1 MDKVGGETGTQLSA
15 KHARYRR
22 KWLALAWTGLCIG
35 LATPASAQPATHDRS
50 HPESSAIVV
59 KAPSEKKAEQKVET
73 KTDWKRADTDHVT
86 VFSTGGEDELRRVA
100 GDLEQLHRLM
110 ARLYLQGAAEGKA
123 LKMQVILV
131 DSRDSFQAMGLQDL
145 RSQEGPFPRAFA
157 NQHYYDPR
165 ESGDMLVIARSD
177 QLIDLNTSRRFSSDC
192 DEISASSDSS
202 AGADFCGNAP
212 RQLPVIRPWEAILAG
227 AFAQHFMVTYLPA
240 AYPRWYLDGIG
251 ALFSTVDIKRSGA
264 IDYAA
269 PPTGYRDIYKSYG
282 YPQVADILS
291 GRYLGEADGAQ
302 GWSPYAA
309 WLMTHFFVFSKTK
322 GERYDQF
329 QRYMA
334 AIRHG
339 TPPADA
345 AAIFG
350 DMRALQREITGYA
363 GHDVAYS
370 HAKAPDT
377 PPAEPVINALS
388 PAAAALVTARV
399 ELDSRISSFAAGDE
413 ASGQDIGQETGRDRW
428 LARMHELTERFPTDA
443 DAQRFAAE
451 AECRSGRDAECLASA
466 ERVLASA
473 PDDAGALTWKG
484 IALADQAI
492 AGPANARPARLV
504 EARKT
509 IARAIALDGQTPL
522 PSIAYFESFAKAN
535 EPVPEGAM
543 QAMVLAIQRV
553 PAAPAPRLD
562 LGRELIRE
570 GEQEL
575 AREVLAPVLY
585 GAYDSPERKAAQTL
599 FATAPTSA
607 AHPPT
612 SAP

>member
-1 MDKVGGETGTQLSA
+1 MMDRAGRETGTQA
-15 KHARYRR
+15 GTGIARRRR
-22 KWLALAWTGLCIG
+22 KWGALAWTALSIC
-35 LATPASAQPATHDRS
+35 LAAPASAQPSARDRP
-50 HPESSAIVV
+50 HTGSSDIVV
-59 KAPSEKKAEQKVET
+59 KAPGEAPAQEKA
-73 KTDWKRADTDHVT
+73 DWKRAETDHVT

-100 GDLEQLHRLM
+100 SDLEQLHRLM
-110 ARLYLQGAAEGKA
+110 ARLYLQGSSEGKA
-123 LKMQVILV
+123 LKMQVILM
-131 DSRDSFQAMGLQDL
+131 DSRDSFQAMGLRDL
-145 RSQEGPFPRAFA
+145 RSQEGPFPRPFA
-157 NQHYYDPR
+157 QQHYYDPR
-165 ESGDMLVIARSD
+165 ESGDVLVIARSD
-177 QLIDLNTSRRFSSDC
+177 QTIDLNTSRRFSSDC
-192 DEISASSDSS
+192 DALSAE
-202 AGADFCGNAP
+202 GADFCTTAP
-212 RQLPVIRPWEAILAG
+212 RQLPLIRPWEAILAG

-251 ALFSTVDIKRSGA
+251 ALFSSVDIKRSGA

-269 PPTGYRDIYKSYG
+269 PPAGYRDVYKSYG
-282 YPQVADILS
+282 YPQITDILT

-302 GWSPYAA
+302 GWSPYTA

-334 AIRHG
+334 AIRRG
-339 TPPADA
+339 TPPAEA
-345 AAIFG
+345 AANFG
-350 DMRALQREITGYA
+350 DMPALQREIVGYA

-377 PPAEPVINALS
+377 PPPAPVVTALS
-388 PAAAALVTARV
+388 PAAAALVTARA
-399 ELDSRISSFAAGDE
+399 ELDSRLSSFASGDE
-413 ASGQDIGQETGRDRW
+413 AGGQETGRDRW
-428 LARMHELTERFPTDA
+428 LARLHELTERYPTDA
-443 DAQRFAAE
+443 DAQLFAAE
-451 AECRSGRDAECLASA
+451 AECRSGRIAECLGSA
-466 ERVLASA
+466 ERVLSSA
-473 PDDAGALTWKG
+473 PDDASALTWKG

-492 AGPANARPARLV
+492 VGPASARPARLA

-509 IARAIALDGQTPL
+509 IERAIALDSQAPL
-522 PSIAYFESFAKAN
+522 PAIAYFESFVGAN
-535 EPVPEGAM
+535 EPVPESAM
-543 QAMVLAIQRV
+543 QAMALAIQRV

-599 FATAPTSA
+599 FATAPANA
-607 AHPPT
+607 AHPST